1 METLARVVMGLV
13 ILAAYLV
20 LEVIN
25 APEVG

>member
-1 METLARVVMGLV
+1 METLARIALGLV
-13 ILAAYLV
+13 LLAAYLV